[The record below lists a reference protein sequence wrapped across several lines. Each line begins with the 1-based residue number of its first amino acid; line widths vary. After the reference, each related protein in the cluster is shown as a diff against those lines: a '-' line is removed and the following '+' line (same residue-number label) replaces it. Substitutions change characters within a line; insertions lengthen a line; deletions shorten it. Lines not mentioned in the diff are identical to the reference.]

1 MNCTFFGHRD
11 VPREKEP
18 ILKSTLIDLIENKNV
33 DTFYVG
39 NNGNFDNMVSAILSE
54 LSLTYPIKYYI
65 VLAYLPKMETDNIE
79 HTILPEGIEN
89 VPLRFAISYRNKWMI
104 EKADYVVTYVNH
116 SWGGAAQ
123 FKELAEKKGKTV
135 IECNISS
142 SSVSNN
148 SEE

>member
-11 VPREKEP
+11 VPREKES

-39 NNGNFDNMVSAILSE
+39 SNGNFDNMVSSILSE
-54 LSLTYPIKYYI
+54 LSFTYPIKYYI
-65 VLAYLPKMETDNIE
+65 VLAYLPKKETENTE
-79 HTILPEGIEN
+79 HTILPDGFET

-104 EKADYVVTYVNH
+104 EQSDYVVTYVNH

-123 FKELAEKKGKTV
+123 FKELAEKKGKSL
-135 IECNISS
+135 INIA
-142 SSVSNN
+142 
-148 SEE
+148 E